1 MKYNSINGGFI
12 LFYSL
17 FNSYHNI
24 NLKRLTFHREK
35 KNRCILQYSQEEQ
48 CCAGRLRKHISNV
61 MSFSNCNIANNKIE
75 LLFK

>member
-35 KNRCILQYSQEEQ
+35 KIEQ